1 MPFFDLPTH
10 RLHYRLDGTADASSQ
25 KEWLVFCN
33 SLGTGLHMWDD
44 QVGDLADDLKILR
57 YDRRGHGLS
66 SAPRPPYTLSDLGND
81 VISLLD
87 ALDISRAHF
96 CGLSIG
102 GLTGQWLGV
111 HHGSR
116 FGKMV
121 LCATASRIGTAEGW
135 AARIRDVR
143 TNGLA
148 ALVSATAERWFTSDI
163 RAANPDAV
171 ARILDSFSKTSEDGY
186 IGCCEALRDA
196 DVREEIASISN
207 PILALSGTDDAVC
220 PPADLESIAQRVP
233 HGRHLSLPGRHIVNV
248 ETPRAFNASV
258 RDFLLR

>member
-1 MPFFDLPTH
+1 MPFLDLPTH
-10 RLHYRLDGTADASSQ
+10 RLHFRLDGTDDTASS

-33 SLGTGLHMWDD
+33 SLGTDLHMWDE
-44 QVGDLADDLKILR
+44 QVSELADDFRILR

-66 SAPRPPYTLSDLGND
+66 SPPPAPYALDDLGSD

-87 ALDISRAHF
+87 ALNISRAHF

-111 HHGSR
+111 HHGPR

-135 AARIRDVR
+135 TARIGDVR

-148 ALVSATAERWFTSDI
+148 ALVPATAERWFTPDFA
-163 RAANPDAV
+163 AANPGV
-171 ARILDSFSKTSEDGY
+171 VTGVLDSFSRTSEEGY
-186 IGCCEALRDA
+186 LGCCEALRDA
-196 DVREEIASISN
+196 DLREEIASISN
-207 PILALSGTDDAVC
+207 PILALSGADDAVC
-220 PPADLESIAQRVP
+220 PPTDLESIAHGVRD
-233 HGRHLSLPGRHIVNV
+233 GRHVSLPGRHIVNV
-248 ETPRAFNASV
+248 ETPHPFNAAV
-258 RDFLLR
+258 HDFLRR